1 MTELLDVVGKIM
13 AIILPIFGGLIWL
26 QRRIERGQN
35 RLLKKINKIDK
46 RKVSYKVCDQRR
58 AECSCLKKEA

>member
-35 RLLKKINKIDK
+35 RLLRKINKIDK

-58 AECSCLKKEA
+58 AECACARKEA

>member
-35 RLLKKINKIDK
+35 RLLRKINKIDK

-58 AECSCLKKEA
+58 AECVCMRKEA

>member
-35 RLLKKINKIDK
+35 RLLRKINKIDK

-58 AECSCLKKEA
+58 AECMRKEA

>member
-35 RLLKKINKIDK
+35 RLLRKINKIDK

-58 AECSCLKKEA
+58 AECVCARKEA